1 MNLSK
6 SVFEIAE
13 SFMEN
18 PRFVNINREKLNET
32 KEDMIKLGALPFYQD
47 ETSGQELLGTVH
59 ELVGGAINYCYWYG
73 KHTIRPSDARSSLMW
88 ECVKN
93 GFFDYT
99 FNVNFDICIERLIK
113 ILAMKR
119 FPLLEERARHLRE
132 LVPCGE
138 QLALDIYN
146 SDKVNI
152 DPFMSTLVS
161 EFPGYGSDIFLKRA
175 SLFFLQLNR
184 RFGWFQEAMNTLHIP
199 ADYQVPRLMDYRG
212 ILEYDNELRYEVD
225 TDRHIPK
232 WSQKECEIRS
242 ATVLIAR
249 DLQVTLGW
257 TIAEIDGYF
266 WVGAKGIEHPFHL
279 CVTTDY

>member
-99 FNVNFDICIERLIK
+99 FK
-113 ILAMKR
+113 
-119 FPLLEERARHLRE
+119 
-132 LVPCGE
+132 
-138 QLALDIYN
+138 
-146 SDKVNI
+146 
-152 DPFMSTLVS
+152 
-161 EFPGYGSDIFLKRA
+161 
-175 SLFFLQLNR
+175 
-184 RFGWFQEAMNTLHIP
+184 
-199 ADYQVPRLMDYRG
+199 
-212 ILEYDNELRYEVD
+212 
-225 TDRHIPK
+225 
-232 WSQKECEIRS
+232 
-242 ATVLIAR
+242 
-249 DLQVTLGW
+249 
-257 TIAEIDGYF
+257 YF
-266 WVGAKGIEHPFHL
+266 R
-279 CVTTDY
+279 